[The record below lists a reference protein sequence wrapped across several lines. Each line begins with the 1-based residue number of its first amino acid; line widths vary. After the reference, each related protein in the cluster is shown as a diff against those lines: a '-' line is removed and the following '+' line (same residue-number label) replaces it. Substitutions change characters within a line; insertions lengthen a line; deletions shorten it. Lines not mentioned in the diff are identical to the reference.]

1 MSSEPADLNAI
12 VVDGKRF
19 LLGQAAAGLAVHII
33 ATALGTD
40 DARPAVPALW
50 LDRTSRGYVDSIVGY
65 SSAALLDR
73 CWSSRTLCGVEW
85 QAMAAGEAGPLRA
98 LQESELAPTCRR
110 CLTSLD
116 RHFPDPEPDERIGL
130 LALLIAQAVEEH
142 GSAEVLGVP
151 GDQLKALRAAARR
164 ELRRRLG
171 FEGKTYVR
179 DDFLLVTCDEAT
191 EQVRIAKS
199 HEMVQSMHLGITDGR
214 PPDGSE
220 WRLHWH
226 TWSAP

>member
-50 LDRTSRGYVDSIVGY
+50 LDLTSRGYVDSIVGY

-73 CWSSRTLCGVEW
+73 CWSSRTLCGLEW

-98 LQESELAPTCRR
+98 LQEPELAPTCRR

-116 RHFPDPEPDERIGL
+116 RHFPDPTPDERIGL
-130 LALLIAQAVEEH
+130 LAVLIVEAGEEH

-151 GDQLKALRAAARR
+151 GDQLKALRAATRR

-171 FEGKTYVR
+171 FDGKTCVHS
-179 DDFLLVTCDEAT
+179 DFLLVTCDEAT
-191 EQVRIAKS
+191 EQVRLAKAQ
-199 HEMVQSMHLGITDGR
+199 EIVQSMHLSIAER
-214 PPDGSE
+214 PPPDGAE
-220 WRLHWH
+220 WRLRWH
-226 TWSAP
+226 TWSTP